1 MMESFVL
8 NPLVYAPPLRIA
20 PSCWLEHVP
29 FAMHLVDL
37 LRPRTVVELGVH
49 YGVSYCAFCQAI
61 RSLGLEA
68 RCAGIDTWTGD
79 EQSYFYGPEVLEDLS
94 AHHDP
99 LYGSFSRLHQT
110 TFDEARALFESG
122 TIDLLHI
129 DGCHTYDAVKHD
141 FEAWLPKIS
150 DRGVVVL
157 HDTNVRRPGFCVW
170 ILWQELQARYPH
182 FEFFHEHGLGIL
194 GVGQNQ
200 SPALKELF
208 EANDEPARGIREFFS
223 HVGGSLRTRERLSQ
237 FLSQEQHSH
246 SQERLLRDALE
257 LEQAA
262 RQEEM
267 ASYADETTALREAL
281 NQLLS
286 QEQHWHSQERQ
297 LRDALEHEQAQ
308 RQEETA
314 WHAREAASLREALA
328 RNQQILTL
336 ILQSRAWRV
345 VQALNRFGKS
355 VVPERWWP
363 EGRITPQASGD

>member
-8 NPLVYAPPLRIA
+8 NPVLFAPPLRRA

-37 LRPRTVVELGVH
+37 LRPQTVVELGVH
-49 YGVSYCAFCQAI
+49 FGVSYCAFCQAI
-61 RSLGLEA
+61 QALGLEA

-79 EQSYFYGPEVLEDLS
+79 EQSFLYGPEVLEGLI

-99 LYGSFSRLHQT
+99 LYGSFSRLYQT
-110 TFDEARALFESG
+110 TFDDARALFAPA

-141 FEAWLPKIS
+141 FEAWLPRMS

-170 ILWQELQARYPH
+170 LLWEELHARYPH

-200 SPALKELF
+200 GPALIELF
-208 EANDEPARGIREFFS
+208 EASDERARGIREFFE
-223 HVGGSLRTRERLSQ
+223 HIGACLRTRERL
-237 FLSQEQHSH
+237 E
-246 SQERLLRDALE
+246 
-257 LEQAA
+257 
-262 RQEEM
+262 
-267 ASYADETTALREAL
+267 
-281 NQLLS
+281 QLLS
-286 QEQHWHSQERQ
+286 QEQHWHGQERQ

-314 WHAREAASLREALA
+314 RHAREATALREALA
-328 RNQQILTL
+328 RNQQVLTP

-345 VQALNRFGKS
+345 VQAFNRLGKS
-355 VVPERWWP
+355 VAPQGWWP

>member
-8 NPLVYAPPLRIA
+8 NPLLYAPPLRRA

-61 RSLGLEA
+61 QSLGLEA

-79 EQSYFYGPEVLEDLS
+79 EQSFFYGPEVLEDLI

-110 TFDEARALFESG
+110 TFDEARRLFASG
-122 TIDLLHI
+122 SIDLLHI

-141 FEAWLPKIS
+141 FEAWLPKLS

-157 HDTNVRRPGFCVW
+157 HDTNVRRPDFCVW

-194 GVGQNQ
+194 GVGPNQ
-200 SPALKELF
+200 TPGLKELF
-208 EANDEPARGIREFFS
+208 DATDELARGIRDFFA
-223 HVGGSLRTRERLSQ
+223 HMGGYLRTRERLDQ
-237 FLSQEQHSH
+237 LLSQEQEWR
-246 SQERLLRDALE
+246 SQETQLRDALE
-257 LEQAA
+257 HEQAHA
-262 RQEEM
+262 HE
-267 ASYADETTALREAL
+267 ATALRETL

-286 QEQHWHSQERQ
+286 QEQHWQSQESQ

-308 RQEETA
+308 RHEETA
-314 WHAREAASLREALA
+314 AHAHEATALREALA
-328 RNQQILTL
+328 RNQQVLTP

-345 VQALNRFGKS
+345 VQAWNRLGKS
-355 VVPERWWP
+355 VMPQGWWP
-363 EGRITPQASGD
+363 